1 MTRLRQLPFP
11 CVFGAS
17 SHLCCVAQNPD
28 EKLLFKGN
36 RRAAKLNEE
45 AKRIVRLEKRKQ
57 WWDANKPKPKS
68 DE

>member
-1 MTRLRQLPFP
+1 
-11 CVFGAS
+11 
-17 SHLCCVAQNPD
+17 VAQNPD

-45 AKRIVRLEKRKQ
+45 AKRIARLEKRKQ